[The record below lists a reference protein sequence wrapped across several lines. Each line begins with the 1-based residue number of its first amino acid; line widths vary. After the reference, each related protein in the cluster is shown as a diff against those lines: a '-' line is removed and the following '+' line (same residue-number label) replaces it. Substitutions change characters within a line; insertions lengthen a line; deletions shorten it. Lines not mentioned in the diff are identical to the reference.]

1 MPRGYRTL
9 QLTYAVTL
17 ILIGADKLFHLLVD
31 WNRYL
36 APLIRRRLPVP
47 ADTFM
52 DGVGVVQVLIGI
64 LILVRPRAGALAAG
78 AILLALVVN
87 YLLIPGYFDIAAR
100 DLALAAGAFALA
112 RMSAPPRVTP
122 AP

>member
-17 ILIGADKLFHLLVD
+17 ILIGADKLVHLLVD

-36 APLIRRRLPVP
+36 APLIRRRLPFP

-52 DGVGVVQVLIGI
+52 DGFGVIQLLIGL
-64 LILVRPRAGALAAG
+64 LILARPREGALAAG
-78 AILLALVVN
+78 VVLLAFVINL
-87 YLLIPGYFDIAAR
+87 LLIPGYFDIAAR
-100 DLALAAGAFALA
+100 DLALAVGAFALA
-112 RMSAPPRVTP
+112 RMSARTRT
-122 AP
+122 AS